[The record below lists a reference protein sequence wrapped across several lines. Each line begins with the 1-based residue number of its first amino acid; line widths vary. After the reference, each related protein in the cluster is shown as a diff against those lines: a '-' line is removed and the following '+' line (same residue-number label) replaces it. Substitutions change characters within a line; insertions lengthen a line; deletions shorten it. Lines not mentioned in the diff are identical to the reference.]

1 MISVNR
7 NPVFIQ
13 GVLLIVL
20 VGGYCAGALTPAP
33 APLPGGLPAMVV
45 SGTTSPDVADTYIPL
60 GEYTSAYHNLIPAG
74 AVYYRSLRQHDDGT
88 GTNRFWYLIFDNG
101 QWGIRSVIKT
111 NSGPRWYRRGSL
123 VGEYP
128 ASTGAT
134 GSLMVTTGTA
144 MAPTHVVVCD
154 GNSLGDSRSSS
165 YPVTLENAL
174 GSPWVVYNP
183 SFSGNTTANN
193 LDRAPGHVDLHYR
206 ASQLQSIVVI
216 WEICNSLFFGA
227 TRDTTYQQY
236 KKYCLAR
243 KALGWKVIAVTV
255 TPHYNY
261 LLSPTFNEDVA
272 YINADMRLHY
282 RDYADEL
289 ADVAAS
295 PLLDDASDK
304 TYYADGVH
312 MTDAGYA
319 VVAGI
324 VEAAVKR
331 VAGSGNK

>member
-1 MISVNR
+1 MRRSHR
-7 NPVFIQ
+7 DL
-13 GVLLIVL
+13 GIVL
-20 VGGYCAGALTPAP
+20 VALIVGVWGSYRACAQAP
-33 APLPGGLPAMVV
+33 APPSGDLPAMVV
-45 SGTTSPDVADTYIPL
+45 SGATTPDVADTYIPL
-60 GEYTSAYHNLIPAG
+60 GEYTSAYSNSIPPG
-74 AVYYRSLRQHDDGT
+74 AVYYRSLSKHDDGT
-88 GTNRFWYLIFDNG
+88 GTKCFWYLIFNNG

-111 NSGPRWYRRGSL
+111 NSGPRWYREGS
-123 VGEYP
+123 VDGVYP
-128 ASTGAT
+128 PSTGAT
-134 GSLMVTTGTA
+134 GSLTVAAGA
-144 MAPTHVVVCD
+144 AAAPTHVIVCD
-154 GNSLGDSRSSS
+154 GNSLGDSRASS
-165 YPVTLENAL
+165 YPITLENSL
-174 GSPWVVYNP
+174 GPPWVVYNP
-183 SFSGNTTANN
+183 SFSGNTVSNN
-193 LDRAPGHVDLHYR
+193 IDRAPEHVDAHYR
-206 ASQLQSIVVI
+206 ASQAQHIVVI

-227 TRDTTYQQY
+227 TRDTTYEQY

-261 LLSPTFNEDVA
+261 LLTPTFNEDA
-272 YINADMRLHY
+272 AAINADMRLHY

-295 PLLDDASDK
+295 PQLGDASNK

-331 VAGSGNK
+331 VEGLGNK